1 MRDYE
6 VEIFKVNNVTFH
18 NHDDVIGFIYVLDGG
33 MDYQVSFETHRMH
46 TDDYVL
52 INAGEFHAMQALD
65 EYCTVAYITVSLEW
79 LRQFFPYE
87 GYTLLVCDVFSE
99 ELDERSDLS
108 QIEHLRKKLK
118 RIIYRYAMDEIISDE
133 LIRQMFEYIHAYFT
147 ISDFLLD
154 NDNPLR
160 KTKEQVYNETYKLID
175 ENYWRRDCMQYV
187 INHMYYSQEYLN
199 RIFRAFLGSGLQEG
213 INNIRCWQSE
223 DFLVLSDMNVIDI
236 AERCGF
242 SDSKYYYKYF
252 KRWYGMTPTEFR
264 KKWKENRERPNRFR
278 NLEKEEIGQ
287 LFQQKEKPKER
298 YVYLRKLV
306 PYEEAS
312 KQSDHTDSVS
322 YLVTT
327 DDYSAEELLDW
338 YRGFLDKGKEDM
350 GKIIFAGENTEAVY
364 NRLSQEER
372 QYCVKAECI

>member
-18 NHDDVIGFIYVLDGG
+18 NHDDVIGFIYVMYGE

-46 TDDYVL
+46 RDDYVL
-52 INAGEFHAMQALD
+52 INAGEFHAMQAMN

-87 GYTLLVCDVFSE
+87 GYTLLVCDVFIE
-99 ELDERSDLS
+99 ELDERSNLS
-108 QIEHLRKKLK
+108 QIEHLRKKIK
-118 RIIYRYAMDEIISDE
+118 KIIYRYAMDEIISDE
-133 LIRQMFEYIHAYFT
+133 FIRQMFEYIHAYFT

-160 KTKEQVYNETYKLID
+160 KTKEQVYSETYKLIN
-175 ENYWRRDCMQYV
+175 ENYWRRDCLQYV

-223 DFLVLSDMNVIDI
+223 DLLVLSDVNVIDI

-278 NLEKEEIGQ
+278 NLEKEEILQ
-287 LFQQKEKPKER
+287 LFQKETSRKER
-298 YVYLRKLV
+298 YVYLRELPRYEAVAMQAEDTDCVNYFVITDAHSPEKL
-306 PYEEAS
+306 
-312 KQSDHTDSVS
+312 
-322 YLVTT
+322 LR
-327 DDYSAEELLDW
+327 W
-338 YRGFLDKGKEDM
+338 YREFFTEAKGDT
-350 GKIIFAGENTEAVY
+350 GKVIFAGKEAETFY
-364 NRLSQEER
+364 GLLTPEEQR
-372 QYCVKAECI
+372 FCVIADCV